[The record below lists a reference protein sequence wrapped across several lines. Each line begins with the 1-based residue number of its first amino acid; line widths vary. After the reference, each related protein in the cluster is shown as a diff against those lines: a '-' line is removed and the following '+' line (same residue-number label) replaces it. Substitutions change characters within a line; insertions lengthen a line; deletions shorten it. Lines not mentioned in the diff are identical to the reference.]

1 MSCEPNI
8 LFIMADDM
16 QGCSFRPLLVGE
28 KPEDWRTSMY
38 YRCWMHLAHHWVP
51 AHYGIRTRR
60 YKLIYYYGQPLGMKG
75 AIPKPTEPEWELFD
89 LEKDPNEMK
98 NVYEDLAYADI
109 VEELTYELE
118 QLRKKLKER

>member
-51 AHYGIRTRR
+51 A
-60 YKLIYYYGQPLGMKG
+60 GQPLGMKG